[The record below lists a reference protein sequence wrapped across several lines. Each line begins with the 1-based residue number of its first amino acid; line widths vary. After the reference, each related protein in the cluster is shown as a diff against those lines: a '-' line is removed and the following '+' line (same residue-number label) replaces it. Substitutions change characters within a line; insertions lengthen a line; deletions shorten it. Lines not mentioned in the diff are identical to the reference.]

1 MRAEYMQDGTHQ
13 KVSFKDTSRIYQ
25 ETEEIHV
32 RNRSENV
39 SRYIFDNTNRAI
51 ILDKLEYSIEGECC
65 VKQAKE

>member
-51 ILDKLEYSIEGECC
+51 ILYKLE
-65 VKQAKE
+65 